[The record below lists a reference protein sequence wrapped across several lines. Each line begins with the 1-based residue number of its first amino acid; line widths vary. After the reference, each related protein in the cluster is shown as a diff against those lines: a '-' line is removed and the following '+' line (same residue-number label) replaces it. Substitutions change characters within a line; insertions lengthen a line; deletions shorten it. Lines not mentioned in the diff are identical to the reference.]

1 MTKSTFGDLSTTPAG
16 NTIIDGSDVSE
27 NCPMPGLNNAIR
39 SLGAMGAGALT
50 YVITVGTDTYSA
62 ALVPTPDALATNF
75 QYLVG
80 FASPNTSPTPT
91 INFGFGAKTIVLC
104 DGVTPLVAG
113 SLNGCHILEY
123 DGTNMRLIN
132 PHTITTLA
140 DATNG
145 GLNFTGT
152 LGAVTANLK
161 PSDLL
166 TKTVPTNSDSV
177 LIMDAA
183 ASNVAK
189 TATIP
194 QVVGAFFAPITNS
207 MSGDVALNNTATYFA
222 GPSVAQGTVGT
233 WFASGTVTLSSTS
246 QDVMQAKLWDGTT
259 VLASAEFVAL
269 TNLATTV
276 SLSGFIA
283 NPVGNIRIS
292 VRDPT
297 TTGGTMSF
305 NLSGNSKDST
315 VTAIRIG

>member
-1 MTKSTFGDLSTTPAG
+1 MAKSSLGDLSTTPAG

-132 PHTITTLA
+132 PHTLNTIA

-177 LIMDAA
+177 IIMDAA

-207 MSGDVALNNTATYFA
+207 LGSDVLLNNTSIYKD
-222 GPSVAQGTVGT
+222 GPSVAQGTAGT
-233 WFASGTVTLSSTS
+233 WFASGTVTLSSTGN
-246 QDVMQAKLWDGTT
+246 DAIAAKLWDGTT
-259 VLASAEFVAL
+259 VIASGE
-269 TNLATTV
+269 LATSPNLSITM

-283 NPVGNIRIS
+283 NPTGNIRIS
-292 VRDPT
+292 VKDPT
-297 TTGGTMSF
+297 STAGTMSF